1 MTARYLVGIDLG
13 TTNSALAYVDLK
25 AAKKKRPELH
35 AFAVPQLVAPGEV
48 AARPLLPS
56 FLYRPGQH
64 DLPAG
69 ATALPWDKSASDPIG
84 EFARDHGAKVPG
96 RLVSSAKSWLC
107 HPGVDRTAALLP
119 WGAPPDVPKLSPLEA
134 STRYLKHFIDAWNH
148 SQAKSDTERLER
160 LPVVLTVPASFDD
173 VARTLT
179 NEAAKQAGLTN
190 VILLEEPQA
199 AFYCWQHLSSDRE
212 AGRLKPGMNCLVADV
227 GGGTSDFS
235 LIAAVEADG
244 ELNFVRQAVG
254 DHLLLGGDN
263 MDLALARHV
272 EAKLPAGRLDAV
284 QFSAL
289 VQACRRAKERLLG
302 PEKSKQETLTVV
314 GRGRSVIGGAV
325 SVPLTSEDVRRVI
338 HDGFFPPV
346 QPGDQ
351 PQRPARTGLHEMGLP
366 YVHDPAITRHLA
378 SFLTRHLPE
387 GSAPEAI
394 LFNGGVFQPESL
406 QRRLLDAIR
415 PWYSATKKKEPMLL
429 TTPSLDLAVAFG
441 AAAYAW
447 IKYSSGRAIG
457 GGTARSYY
465 VEVGGEKVGGKLS
478 VLCVVPRHLEENV
491 EVAMPKPELE
501 LALGEPVVFPLHTS
515 TARDDEPGQLLHV
528 SPEQLR
534 RLPPLQTVLR
544 TGKRGGAGPKRV
556 PVTLVART
564 TAIGTLELSCVAKD
578 GGTRWRLEFST
589 RDMVPDEEEIDETT
603 HADAINELLP
613 EAAIAPAVTLIE
625 ACFRGIAVEPKELTK
640 SLESA
645 LELSRADWPTTVCR
659 RLWEPLADA
668 AERRRQSPAH
678 LARWYNLVGYCLRPG
693 FGDNLDKFRIDTLWR
708 LLHSPKPGQAPP
720 PDPVGAEAWI
730 MWRRVAGGLSLSFQ
744 KTLFDR
750 LKQALLAGRS
760 KAVFKPGANELA
772 EMWRAAAA
780 LERLDPKTKTS
791 LGDTLVKQ
799 VDTASA
805 PTYAFWSLARLGARS
820 LLYGPLNAVVHRETA
835 GSWLDA
841 LLPFQPSHDSDRLA
855 WAFCL
860 AELARRTG
868 QRALEIDESH
878 RQAVLAV
885 LQKIT
890 IPQAWRQ
897 MVAEVTPRT
906 NAESAQAFGDCLPV
920 GLRLRG

>member
-48 AARPLLPS
+48 GARPLLPS

-64 DLPAG
+64 DLAAG
-69 ATALPWDKSASDPIG
+69 VTALPWDKSAVDVVG
-84 EFARDHGAKVPG
+84 EFAREHGAKVPG

-134 STRYLKHFIDAWNH
+134 STRYLKHLIDAWNH
-148 SQAKSDTERLER
+148 SLAKVDSERLER
-160 LPVVLTVPASFDD
+160 SPVVLTVPASFDD

-179 NEAAKQAGLTN
+179 NEAAKQAGFTN

-199 AFYCWQHLSSDRE
+199 AFYCWQHLSNDRE
-212 AGRLKPGMNCLVADV
+212 AGRLKPGMNCLVVDV
-227 GGGTSDFS
+227 GGGTSDFC
-235 LIAAVEADG
+235 LIASVEAGG
-244 ELNFVRQAVG
+244 ELTFVRQAVG

-263 MDLALARHV
+263 MDLALARYV
-272 EAKLPAGRLDAV
+272 ESKLPAGRLDAV
-284 QFSAL
+284 QFAAL
-289 VQACRRAKERLLG
+289 VQACRRAKETLLG
-302 PEKSKQETLTVV
+302 PEKSKQETVTVV

-325 SVPLTSEDVRRVI
+325 SVALTNDDVHRVI

-346 QPGDQ
+346 RPGDQ

-366 YVHDPAITRHLA
+366 YVHDPAVTRHLA
-378 SFLTRHLPE
+378 AFLTRHLPE
-387 GSAPEAI
+387 NSAPEAI
-394 LFNGGVFQPESL
+394 LFNGGVFQPATL
-406 QRRLLDAIR
+406 QQRLLDAIR
-415 PWYSATKKKEPMLL
+415 PWYVTAKMKEPMLL

-447 IKYSSGRAIG
+447 IRHSGGRAIG

-465 VEVGGEKVGGKLS
+465 VEVGGEKAGGKLS

-501 LALGEPVVFPLHTS
+501 LAIGEPVVFPLHTS
-515 TARDDEPGQLLHV
+515 TARDDAPGQLLHV

-544 TGKRGGAGPKRV
+544 AGKRGGTGPKRV
-556 PVTLVART
+556 PVTLAART

-578 GGTRWRLEFST
+578 GGARWRLEFST
-589 RDMVPDEEEIDETT
+589 RDMVPEEEDTDETT
-603 HADAINELLP
+603 PTEAMTELLP
-613 EAAIAPAVTLIE
+613 ESAIAPAVKLIS
-625 ACFRGIAVEPKELTK
+625 ACYGGIVEPRELTK

-645 LELSRADWPTTVCR
+645 LELSRTDWPTTLCR

-668 AERRRQSPAH
+668 AESRRQSPGH
-678 LARWYNLVGYCLRPG
+678 LARWYNLVGFCLRPG
-693 FGDNLDKFRIDTLWR
+693 FGDTLDKFRIDTLWK
-708 LLHSPKPGQAPP
+708 LLHSPKPGQAAPP
-720 PDPVGAEAWI
+720 EPVGAEAWI
-730 MWRRVAGGLSLSFQ
+730 MWRRVAGGLSLTFQ

-750 LKQALLAGRS
+750 LKRVLLVGQS
-760 KAVFKPGANELA
+760 KAAFKPGANELA

-780 LERLDPKTKTS
+780 LERLDPKTKSS

-799 VDTASA
+799 VGTTSA
-805 PTYAFWSLARLGARS
+805 PTFAFWSLARLGARS
-820 LLYGPLNAVVHRETA
+820 LLYGPLNAVVHPETVGA
-835 GSWLDA
+835 WLDL
-841 LLPFQPSHDSDRLA
+841 LLPFQPNHDSDRQA

-860 AELARRTG
+860 VELARLTG
-868 QRALEIDESH
+868 QRALDIDESR
-878 RQAVLAV
+878 RQTVLAA
-885 LQKIT
+885 LQKTT
-890 IPQAWRQ
+890 IPRAWRQ

-906 NAESAQAFGDCLPV
+906 NAESTQAFGDSLPV
-920 GLRLRG
+920 GLHLRG